1 MPDETRL
8 PGPGRPPEPGRLQPA
23 APLNKELFVK
33 QMPVTAGGPLFIHQP
48 YKIASYA
55 QGGVRVFLPLA
66 EVWPLLREN
75 LPLPGASGVA
85 VR

>member
-1 MPDETRL
+1 
-8 PGPGRPPEPGRLQPA
+8 
-23 APLNKELFVK
+23 
-33 QMPVTAGGPLFIHQP
+33 MPVTAGGPLFIHQP